1 MTSTAMIKS
10 VSNTRLKTHISSKYF
25 VIIILIKITIFSGC
39 KPENN
44 NIIPS
49 VTTTEITEI
58 RDTSAVV
65 NGNISSEESAAIF
78 DRGFVW
84 STSETPT
91 INDLKE
97 TVGSGN
103 GNFSSFIGELQPGT
117 VYYTCAYAKT
127 DDDIYYGNILSFR
140 TFDTTGT
147 TSTYTDYRDGITYPT
162 ITLGYQVWMT
172 GNLKYL
178 PSVCGIESVSGS
190 SPKYYVYDYNGTD
203 TAEAKTLDSYVNYGV
218 LYNWTAAQISCPEG
232 WHLPTDADWRK
243 LEMFLGMSYQD
254 ATDSGLRGNNEGG
267 QLKALTNWNNPNSGA
282 TNSTGFSALP
292 GGSFCDDNSFNDIG
306 NNAYWWTAS
315 DNGVKALYRFLSYDN
330 AKIGRLDKASGNA
343 LSVRCVKD

>member
-1 MTSTAMIKS
+1 MTTVAKTNKLNKS
-10 VSNTRLKTHISSKYF
+10 RLKINVLTKYF
-25 VIIILIKITIFSGC
+25 ILIIIFNLIIFSGC
-39 KPENN
+39 KPEDNK
-44 NIIPS
+44 IIPS
-49 VTTTEITEI
+49 VATTEITEI
-58 RDTSAVV
+58 RDTSAVI
-65 NGNISSEESAAIF
+65 NGNISSEESTAIF

-117 VYYTCAYAKT
+117 IYYTCAYAKT
-127 DDDIYYGNILSFR
+127 DEDIFYGNVLSFR
-140 TFDTTGT
+140 TFDPTGTTGT
-147 TSTYTDYRDGITYPT
+147 YTDDRDGITYPT

-172 GNLKYL
+172 ENLKYL
-178 PSVCGIESVSGS
+178 PSVCEIETVSGS
-190 SPKYYVYDYNGTD
+190 SPQYYVYNYNGTD
-203 TAEAKTLDSYVNYGV
+203 TAEAKTLDNYVNYGV
-218 LYNWTAAQISCPEG
+218 LYNWAAARIACPEG
-232 WHLPTDADWRK
+232 WHLPTDAEWRK
-243 LEMFLGMSYQD
+243 LEMYLGMSYQD

-267 QLKALTNWNNPNSGA
+267 QLKATSHWNNPNTGA

-292 GGSFCDDNSFNDIG
+292 GGTFSDDNSFNDIG
-306 NNAYWWTAS
+306 EIGHWWTAS
-315 DNGVKALYRFLSYDN
+315 DNGVKTLYRFLSYDN